1 MSDANSYWTHYKRG
15 SNITT
20 IGYSNTIFRMKKYF
34 FKKTSSAVKTY
45 MTFTNVYWFRVIF
58 ELIVTLFVWRFWRT
72 VDFGFKD
79 AKESSNGS
87 PVGGRSKFSK
97 PDHNIGQ
104 RSSEMSRSIC
114 VH

>member
-1 MSDANSYWTHYKRG
+1 MPIVSEHIIKDDPYNYYTLLIPYFEWK
-15 SNITT
+15 NI
-20 IGYSNTIFRMKKYF
+20 SL
-34 FKKTSSAVKTY
+34 KKTSWAVKTY

-58 ELIVTLFVWRFWRT
+58 ELIVTSLVWRFWRT

-97 PDHNIGQ
+97 PDHNFGQ
-104 RSSEMSRSIC
+104 RSSEMPRSIC